1 MSRFIGIDTSC
12 YTTSVAIVNNGEVE
26 LDKRIMLDVPK
37 GACGLRQSDGVF
49 EHVRN
54 LEKIFSQI
62 KLDGEI
68 DGVGVSAYPRNVEG
82 SYMPVFLPGVTVATA
97 IAASYGVP
105 LYKFSH
111 QQGHI
116 KAAAYSAGFEI
127 TDEPFLAFHLSGGT
141 SELLLVSGD
150 DIQIVGGSK
159 DIPAGQ
165 LIDRAGVHLGLD
177 FPCGRHLEELA
188 QAGTGAVKVKISVDD
203 TYINFSGIETKLI
216 KQTIAPDCEIAYA
229 TLDGIAR
236 SVEKV
241 IDNAKYK
248 YKLDRVLMMGGVA
261 SNKQLRHKLDGKVY
275 FGTGDLSR
283 DNSVGI
289 ALLAQSKHEV

>member
-1 MSRFIGIDTSC
+1 MSRFLGIDTSC

-26 LDKRIMLDVPK
+26 LDKRIMLNVPK
-37 GACGLRQSDGVF
+37 GTCGLRQSDGVF

-54 LEKIFSQI
+54 LEKILSEI
-62 KLDGEI
+62 SLDGKI
-68 DGVGVSAYPRNVEG
+68 DAVGVSAYPRNVEG

-97 IAASYGVP
+97 IATSQGVP

-116 KAAAYSAGFEI
+116 KAAAYSADFEL

-141 SELLLVSGD
+141 SELLLIDGD
-150 DIQIVGGSK
+150 KIEIVGGSK

-165 LIDRAGVHLGLD
+165 LIDRVGVHLGLD
-177 FPCGRHLEELA
+177 FPCGRHLEALA
-188 QAGTGAVKVKISVDD
+188 EKGSGAVKVKICVDD

-216 KQTIAPDCEIAYA
+216 KQTDAPAEEIAFA
-229 TLDGIAR
+229 ALDAMAR

-241 IDNAKYK
+241 IHNAKAK
-248 YKLDRVLMMGGVA
+248 FGIERVLMMGGVS
-261 SNKQLRHKLDGKVY
+261 SNKQLRQKLDGKAY
-275 FGTGDLSR
+275 FGSGDLSR